1 MGGLDEFLL
10 FTKIKCGFFLNIGHE
25 SDVRHWCPVM
35 LLSNFTYSH
44 NDGSA
49 TTCGA
54 SNSDLAVCPSWTT
67 MTFNYASCSTVQGF
81 SGRLL
86 FHQEFLKLL
95 FTWRSFILETL
106 EWSIRQDKWKLD
118 YSVLINWWRLK
129 FLLWTFYMKTKIND
143 AFQLK
148 ECCIVWSIC

>member
-1 MGGLDEFLL
+1 MVSITWNVLGGLDEFLL

-44 NDGSA
+44 YDGSA

-67 MTFNYASCSTVQGF
+67 MTFNYASCSTVQGY

-118 YSVLINWWRLK
+118 YSVLSLIDDDWN
-129 FLLWTFYMKTKIND
+129 FYFEHFTWKPK
-143 AFQLK
+143 
-148 ECCIVWSIC
+148 